1 MRIFIIHLSKA
12 TCTQWGLKER
22 NIEGLLQ
29 SLEQNKHPV
38 EVFEAIYSKTSEGLH
53 PLVAKHLHPFF
64 IHPSVQTSAP
74 KNWLSYLQAC
84 WYALQQEGEPMSL
97 GELGCFA
104 SHYALWQRCI
114 ALQEPIC
121 ILEDDIILESHFF
134 ESLNYIEPR
143 MSLLHWV
150 RLMCLVNYP
159 LEATPVPR
167 VFELKKLTTG
177 GSGTQ
182 GYIITPKAASKFLK
196 ASQKWVIP
204 VDSVMERIYL
214 HGMAHYM
221 VRPFMIRE
229 SDSGIYGN
237 ITRYRNIPWPTLLRF
252 LRKLHPYYVR
262 FQQRK

>member
-38 EVFEAIYSKTSEGLH
+38 EVFEAIYSQTSEGLH

-64 IHPSVQTSAP
+64 IHPSVQASTP

-84 WYALQQEGEPMSL
+84 WYAFQQEGVPMSL

-104 SHYALWQRCI
+104 SHYALWQRCV

-121 ILEDDIILESHFF
+121 ILEDDIALEPHFV
-134 ESLNYIEPR
+134 ENLDYIESYIPR
-143 MSLLHWV
+143 LHWV
-150 RLMCLVNYP
+150 RLMHLFDYP
-159 LEATPVPR
+159 LETTPILG
-167 VFELKKLTTG
+167 VFEIKPFTW

-196 ASQKWVIP
+196 ASQKWVMP
-204 VDSVMERIYL
+204 VDCVMENTYL
-214 HGMAHYM
+214 HGVKNY
-221 VRPFMIRE
+221 VIKPFVIRE
-229 SDSGIYGN
+229 NSTTGN
-237 ITRYRNIPWPTLLRF
+237 ITRDRNVTCPAPLRF
-252 LRKLHPYYVR
+252 FKKLHPYYVR